1 MKNRSRALAFNS
13 QLFIILEATKDEADE
28 ANDPR
33 SMKQI
38 YTLHNHRDS
47 FPLGRLPLGLI
58 TICQRLIQNRGLI
71 CTDPRAYRS
80 DALIT
85 DTRLTKS

>member
-1 MKNRSRALAFNS
+1 MKCPESLAALLEDRSRALAFYS

-38 YTLHNHRDS
+38 YTLHNYRGS
-47 FPLGRLPLGLI
+47 FPLARLPLGLI
-58 TICQRLIQNRGLI
+58 TIIQPLI
-71 CTDPRAYRS
+71 
-80 DALIT
+80 
-85 DTRLTKS
+85 